1 MNEGST
7 RSAVGRGGI
16 GGVYEVALPLLFLF
30 LAACSSVPNPTAATS
45 SLPCGASADVPVP
58 AEKLVVSDLGIVGDA
73 PTYIALEHGHF
84 AAEGIEVELQRF
96 RSAVDM
102 IPSLGQG
109 RLDAGTGTLSAGF
122 FNGLS
127 EGLDITVVA
136 DSASVAPGS
145 ASHLSLVIHP
155 NLAGDVVD
163 YADLAGLR
171 IAINA
176 PAGGLEVELARALE
190 LGGLTLDGVELV
202 YLPFPDM
209 IGAFSVDLIDA
220 AILPEPFL
228 TAGLSANAFV
238 EFAPVGE
245 FYPGHQISVLLF
257 SAALADD
264 RPTATRY
271 LCAYLRGVADF
282 RDALIERNRPA
293 DRVIEA
299 IMKHTP
305 IEDPALFS
313 VMRYHVVARDGVP
326 NLEAIAA
333 DLEYYRRAGYVE
345 SSVDVDAFVD
355 LAMVQDAAASLD

>member
-1 MNEGST
+1 
-7 RSAVGRGGI
+7 
-16 GGVYEVALPLLFLF
+16 
-30 LAACSSVPNPTAATS
+30 
-45 SLPCGASADVPVP
+45 
-58 AEKLVVSDLGIVGDA
+58 
-73 PTYIALEHGHF
+73 
-84 AAEGIEVELQRF
+84 
-96 RSAVDM
+96 M
-102 IPSLGQG
+102 IPFLGQG

-155 NLAGDVVD
+155 NLSGDVAD

-202 YLPFPDM
+202 YLPFPEM

-228 TAGLSANAFV
+228 TVGLSANAFV

-264 RPTATRY
+264 RPTAARY

-313 VMRYHVVARDGVP
+313 VMRYHLVARDGVP
-326 NLEAIAA
+326 DLEAIAA